1 MRWPLAL
8 LLAATTTLAGES
20 TMPGERAVNRPAG
33 APLRAKCLAL
43 GPTASCSLNGV
54 LSAIS
59 EGNGSGSFY
68 TTYSSTLYSIMQVLR
83 AKGTRSSPS
92 AVATDDILGRV
103 SETCG
108 FDGTTFCG
116 VFGLGDAHMRGVAD
130 GNFTSTSHPT
140 RYEFYTTP
148 SGSTTPTK
156 QWAIRQDGTLEA
168 TKTLAKYNNVATA
181 GYGVPAI
188 VDYQGLTA
196 QVADIADT
204 NFTNA
209 GTAGTY
215 RVSYYLYDT
224 TAAATAGMVTLNIK
238 FNDGTTAR
246 TISSSAVVL
255 TSTTAA
261 TSFTQGTIV
270 IRLGSGNITYGTTH
284 TGIFSTAA
292 YAVYLTAERLN

>member
-1 MRWPLAL
+1 MLFRSGQLVAAADGGFGGTIYRTYGNAVYTVIQAL
-8 LLAATTTLAGES
+8 KARGTLS
-20 TMPGERAVNRPAG
+20 S
-33 APLRAKCLAL
+33 
-43 GPTASCSLNGV
+43 PTAV
-54 LSAIS
+54 
-59 EGNGSGSFY
+59 
-68 TTYSSTLYSIMQVLR
+68 Q
-83 AKGTRSSPS
+83 
-92 AVATDDILGRV
+92 TDDILGRF
-103 SETCG
+103 EACG
-108 FDGTTFCG
+108 HDGTTFCG
-116 VFGLGDAHMRGVAD
+116 TFGLGDAHLRGVAD
-130 GNFTSTSHPT
+130 GPFTTSSHPT
-140 RYEFYTTP
+140 RWEVYTTP

-156 QWAIRQDGTLEA
+156 QMAIRQDGTLEA
-168 TKTLAKYNNVATA
+168 TKTVKVYNNVATA

-215 RVSYYLYDT
+215 RVSYYLDDT